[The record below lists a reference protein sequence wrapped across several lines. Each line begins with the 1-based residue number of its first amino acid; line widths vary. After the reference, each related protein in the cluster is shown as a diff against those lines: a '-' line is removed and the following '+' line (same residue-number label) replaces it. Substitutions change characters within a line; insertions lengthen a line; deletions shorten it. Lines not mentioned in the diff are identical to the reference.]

1 MDKPFRDRAGDEL
14 SIGDWVKFHR
24 YLEDA
29 DFVGQVV
36 AFNNKNR
43 TLTIVSHGVLGWLY
57 SSEVQKASNS
67 EVAAWW
73 LITT

>member
-14 SIGDWVKFHR
+14 SIGDWVKFHW

-29 DFVGQVV
+29 DFVGRVV
-36 AFNNKNR
+36 AFNNNNR
-43 TLTIVSHGVLGWLY
+43 TLTVVSHGDLRWLY

-67 EVAAWW
+67 EVAWW